1 MSTLSSE
8 STESTKS
15 SAIVENR
22 KRNPPLV
29 GHVKNVL
36 FFCKSQVNSG
46 NSANSAYS
54 EFSEYRELRG
64 YKEKEEESLVER
76 PSAVCALYNYGS
88 KYVLVC
94 RHSGNKV
101 TTSLIKLYNIQ
112 YVSKSFRV

>member
-29 GHVKNVL
+29 GPVKNVL

-46 NSANSAYS
+46 NSAYSAYS
-54 EFSEYRELRG
+54 EFSEYRELRE

-94 RHSGNKV
+94 RDSGNKV